1 MGFLLENI
9 RARYYQNM
17 PKYGSWHTALKMQL
31 CVVVL
36 VSGAPCWSSPV
47 TVVERVTA
55 GITVQHADQ
64 WGLVVG
70 VL

>member
-1 MGFLLENI
+1 MGFLLENM
-9 RARYYQNM
+9 RARLLKIWQH
-17 PKYGSWHTALKMQL
+17 GLWHAALKMQP

-36 VSGAPCWSSPV
+36 VSGAPCWSSQV

-55 GITVQHADQ
+55 GITVQHAGQ

>member
-1 MGFLLENI
+1 MGFILENM
-9 RARYYQNM
+9 RARYYQLWQC
-17 PKYGSWHTALKMQL
+17 GSRHTALKMQL

-70 VL
+70 EL